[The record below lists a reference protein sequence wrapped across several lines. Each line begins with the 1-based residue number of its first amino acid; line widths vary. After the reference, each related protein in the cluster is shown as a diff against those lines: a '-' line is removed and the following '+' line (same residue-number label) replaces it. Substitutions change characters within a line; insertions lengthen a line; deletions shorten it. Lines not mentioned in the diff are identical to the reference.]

1 MKFPRNARL
10 LRSPFDVAPFAAVF
24 FLLVIFLM
32 LGGLVYT
39 PGVRIEPPLADGL
52 PGTDQPT
59 VAVAVDAG
67 GRYYFANQIVSEEQL
82 TNDLRAAAKKSR
94 EPLTLVIHAD
104 KAVTYDQLIRLM
116 LLARDAG
123 IHNALG
129 ATLPRVINTP
139 ASHERFACRFA
150 RAWACRAGAARRR
163 RVAAQPLADAHRAG
177 FRRCTSGCFSC
188 SARENRLSIVP

>member
-39 PGVRIEPPLADGL
+39 PGVRIKPPLADGL

-59 VAVAVDAG
+59 VSVAVDAG
-67 GRYYFANQIVSEEQL
+67 GRYYFANQIVTEEQL
-82 TNDLRAAAKKSR
+82 KSDLRAAARKSR

-104 KAVTYDQLIRLM
+104 KAVTYDQLIHLT
-116 LLARDAG
+116 LLARDVG
-123 IHNALG
+123 IHDALG
-129 ATLPRVINTP
+129 ATLPQVINAP
-139 ASHERFACRFA
+139 AR
-150 RAWACRAGAARRR
+150 
-163 RVAAQPLADAHRAG
+163 P
-177 FRRCTSGCFSC
+177 
-188 SARENRLSIVP
+188 